1 MDFTDRIAEAEEAL
15 MIHQPGLLIVAD
27 PLEEGDLISLCRKA
41 RQQQPQKV
49 RTVPPALEHV
59 QPAREPQL
67 TPREQEVLDLIGRG
81 LSDRHQPAA
90 QLRNCSQL
98 RKDSPTQAGQQ

>member
-1 MDFTDRIAEAEEAL
+1 MDFTDRIAEAVEAL

-27 PLEEGDLISLCRKA
+27 PLDEGDLISLCRKA

-49 RTVPPALEHV
+49 RTVPPALEH
-59 QPAREPQL
+59 
-67 TPREQEVLDLIGRG
+67 EQEVLGLIGRG